1 MPKVPQTERRYT
13 IAGQQIEAPL
23 LPPGLHLVATP
34 IGNLQDITLRALQ
47 TLASADVIYCEDT
60 RVTSKL
66 TSRYSIVKPLKP
78 YHDHNAAKVRP
89 VLLDAVRSGAAVA
102 MVSDA
107 GTPLISD
114 PGYKLVREAIA
125 QGLKV
130 EMIPGPSAPLMALV
144 LSGLPLDRFFF
155 AGFLPARQ
163 IERLKFLQGFK
174 SMASTLIFFEAPSR
188 VQDALLA
195 IDAVLGQRRIA
206 VARELTKFHEEILRG
221 EPCEIAAQIRARG
234 GLKGEITIIV
244 EPPPPAPSATA
255 AEIAAALDHAL
266 ESLPPAKAAGNVAK
280 RYGVPRKDVY
290 ALALARRI
298 GKSGGDAAG

>member
-1 MPKVPQTERRYT
+1 MPNPPRTDRRYT
-13 IAGQQIEAPL
+13 IAGQQIEAPP
-23 LPPGLHLVATP
+23 LPPGLLLVATP

-66 TSRYSIVKPLKP
+66 MSRYSIVKPLKP
-78 YHDHNAAKVRP
+78 YHDYNAAKVRP

-102 MVSDA
+102 LVSDA

-114 PGYKLVREAIA
+114 PGYKLVRESIA

-130 EMIPGPSAPLMALV
+130 DMIPGPSAPLMALV

-155 AGFLPARQ
+155 AGFLPAKRT
-163 IERLKFLQGFK
+163 ERLKFLQDLKF
-174 SMASTLIFFEAPSR
+174 MASTLIFFEAPSR
-188 VQDALLA
+188 IEDALLA

-221 EPCEIAAQIRARG
+221 ESREIAAQIRTRG

-255 AEIAAALDHAL
+255 AEIEAALDHAL
-266 ESLPPAKAAGNVAK
+266 KSLPPAKAAGNVAK
-280 RYGVPRKDVY
+280 RYGVPKKDIY
-290 ALALARRI
+290 ALALARKI
-298 GKSGGDAAG
+298 GRGGGDAAG

>member
-1 MPKVPQTERRYT
+1 MPNAPQTDRRYT
-13 IAGQQIEAPL
+13 IAGQQIEAPP
-23 LPPGLHLVATP
+23 LPPGLLLVATP

-66 TSRYSIVKPLKP
+66 MSRYSIIKPLKP
-78 YHDHNAAKVRP
+78 YHDYNAAKVRP

-102 MVSDA
+102 LVSDA

-114 PGYKLVREAIA
+114 PGYKLVRESIA

-130 EMIPGPSAPLMALV
+130 DMIPGPSAPLMALV

-155 AGFLPARQ
+155 AGFLPAKQ
-163 IERLKFLQGFK
+163 IERLKFLQDLK

-188 VQDALLA
+188 IEDSLLA

-206 VARELTKFHEEILRG
+206 LARELTKFHEEILRG
-221 EPCEIAAQIRARG
+221 EPREIAAQICARG

-255 AEIAAALDHAL
+255 AEIEAALDRAL

-280 RYGVPRKDVY
+280 RYGVPRKDIY
-290 ALALARRI
+290 ALALARKI
-298 GKSGGDAAG
+298 GKGGGDAAG